1 MDSPVPY
8 VLLGT
13 ITRAHGLRGEVKL
26 LVSTESP
33 GNIRRYRHIYLSVGN
48 EGSKRIYTNLLAR
61 SSGNSVI
68 LQLKECSTRE
78 EAEQLTGCKV
88 WLASTDLPEIGP
100 GEFYLYTLEGKQ
112 AKTVSGLV
120 LGTVVAILNAGQQNV
135 LVIRSPEEE
144 FLVPAVKE
152 FIVAIDEETVV
163 LAPPPGLL
171 EINR

>member
-1 MDSPVPY
+1 M
-8 VLLGT
+8 
-13 ITRAHGLRGEVKL
+13 E
-26 LVSTESP
+26 
-33 GNIRRYRHIYLSVGN
+33 
-48 EGSKRIYTNLLAR
+48 
-61 SSGNSVI
+61 
-68 LQLKECSTRE
+68 
-78 EAEQLTGCKV
+78 
-88 WLASTDLPEIGP
+88 P

-135 LVIRSPEEE
+135 LVIRNPEEE